1 MATQHQLLAF
11 IQEFLQG
18 MGGAFKETSTSML
31 EFELRETENIFGVL
45 VMGSLIGMPSPPT
58 SLSLRLLPYMLRE
71 TLIMTKRTKDLD
83 DVFGEVAGM
92 FEI

>member
-18 MGGAFKETSTSML
+18 MEGAFKETSTSML

-45 VMGSLIGMPSPPT
+45 VMGSVIGMPSPPT

>member
-1 MATQHQLLAF
+1 M
-11 IQEFLQG
+11 E
-18 MGGAFKETSTSML
+18 GAFKETSTSML

-45 VMGSLIGMPSPPT
+45 VMGSVIGMPSPPT